1 VTVDLWI
8 WAVFLAGVAALLLF
22 DLVAFGRGEIPV
34 RRALWWSVGW
44 TVLGLAFT
52 GVVWAWRGAE
62 LGQAYLAGL
71 VVEKSLSLDNLFVF
85 AVLFSALAV
94 PAAERRLILL
104 AGIAGAIVL
113 RGLFILAGAALL
125 DAFHFTIYVLGV
137 FLIVTGVR
145 MAFHRHDASELE
157 HSRIRRSVERVLP
170 ATSAAFVLVM
180 VFDVIFALD
189 SIPAIFA
196 ITRDTFVVFAANAF
210 SLLGLGALYWV
221 LADAIGRFRYLNVGL
236 AAVLVFVGAK
246 MAASDHLHLPVW
258 LSLLT
263 IVAILGTAI
272 FASLR
277 SSAPSPA
284 PTSEER
290 STSTGTAPGPA
301 SSGGG

>member
-1 VTVDLWI
+1 VTVALWI
-8 WAVFLAGVAALLLF
+8 WAVFLAVVAALLLF
-22 DLVAFGRGEIPV
+22 DLIAFGRGEIPL

-44 TVLGLAFT
+44 TMLGLAFT
-52 GVVWAWRGAE
+52 AVIWAWRGPE
-62 LGQAYLAGL
+62 LGQAYLAGF

-85 AVLFSALAV
+85 AVLFTALAV
-94 PAAERRLILL
+94 PLAERRTILL

-113 RGLFILAGAALL
+113 RGLFIVAGAALL
-125 DAFHFTIYVLGV
+125 DAFHGAIYVLGA

-145 MAFHRHDASELE
+145 MAFHKQDANALE

-170 ATSAAFVLVM
+170 ATSAALVLVI

-196 ITRDTFVVFAANAF
+196 ITDDTFVVFAANAF
-210 SLLGLGALYWV
+210 SLLGLQALYFL

-272 FASLR
+272 LASQR
-277 SSAPSPA
+277 SSATSPA
-284 PTSEER
+284 PS
-290 STSTGTAPGPA
+290 
-301 SSGGG
+301 